1 MADSTAEAAA
11 GPQAAGT
18 ERRAMGTACG
28 AHAVHDGYTDVLY
41 VMLPVWQAELGL
53 GYAAVGM
60 LRSLYSGAMAT
71 FQIPAGAL
79 GDRFGSALVLA
90 IGTVLAAAAFPLAAA
105 GAGFPGLAAALV
117 VGGIGASVQHPIASA
132 IVARAYRG
140 ARSRAAIGTYNFA
153 GDLGKMALP
162 AATAFLM
169 TAIAWRS
176 AMWALFALGVAAA
189 AAILLATP
197 RAVAAPRVRRRGE
210 TAAAERGEGHRGGFG
225 WLLAIGILDTGT
237 RSGFLTFLPFLLTA
251 KGADLPTI
259 GVALTLVFSGGAAGK
274 LVCAHL
280 GARLGVLRTVLLTEG
295 LTALLILAL
304 LPLPLLA
311 GLALLPIIGVA
322 LNGTSSVLYGTVPE
336 LVPESRRT
344 RAFSIFYTGTIGAGA
359 ASPILY
365 GLFGD
370 AAGIP
375 WAMTLV
381 AAIVL
386 STLPLAVLLNR
397 AMGRHI
403 TGS

>member
-1 MADSTAEAAA
+1 MADSTAGAAER
-11 GPQAAGT
+11 PGT
-18 ERRAMGTACG
+18 ATAERRAMGTACG

-41 VMLPVWQAELGL
+41 VMLPVWQAELGI

-79 GDRFGSALVLA
+79 GDRVGPALVLA
-90 IGTVLAAAAFPLAAA
+90 IGTVLAATAFPLAAA
-105 GAGFPGLAAALV
+105 AAGFWGLAAALI
-117 VGGIGASVQHPIASA
+117 VGGIGAAVQHPIASA

-140 ARSRAAIGTYNFA
+140 ARSRTAIGTYNFA

-162 AATAFLM
+162 AATALLM
-169 TAIAWRS
+169 TAIAWRQ

-189 AAILLATP
+189 AAILLAAP
-197 RAVAAPRVRRRGE
+197 RAVTGPAAAKGAAAPR
-210 TAAAERGEGHRGGFG
+210 GEGYRGGFPL
-225 WLLAIGILDTGT
+225 LLAIGILDTGT

-259 GVALTLVFSGGAAGK
+259 GLALTLVFTGGAAGK

-304 LPLPLLA
+304 LPLPLTA
-311 GLALLPIIGVA
+311 GLALLPIIGIA

-344 RAFSIFYTGTIGAGA
+344 RGFSIFYTGTIGAGA
-359 ASPILY
+359 ASPIVY
-365 GLFGD
+365 GLFAD
-370 AAGIP
+370 AVGVAT
-375 WAMTLV
+375 AMTAV
-381 AAIVL
+381 ACVVL
-386 STLPLAVLLNR
+386 ATLPLAVLLNR
-397 AMGRHI
+397 AMARHI
-403 TGS
+403 PGA